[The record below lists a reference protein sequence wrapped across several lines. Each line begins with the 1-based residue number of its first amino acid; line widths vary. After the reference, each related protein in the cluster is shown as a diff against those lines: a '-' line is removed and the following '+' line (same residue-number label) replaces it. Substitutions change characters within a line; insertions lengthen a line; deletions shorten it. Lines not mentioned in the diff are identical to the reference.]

1 MLYRNPQL
9 KDRAA
14 AAFELWEVQDG
25 QFTQYAQRY
34 SAAPGTGPAHF
45 IEAIIF
51 KWMAS
56 WVMSYWAVLW
66 EGGPHPGTLGDFLEV
81 KKWRDD
87 IGYQM
92 IEREVKKMEQG
103 AALGA
108 PQPNQLT
115 DETPTPAAKKSESG
129 FESGFSIDPRKG
141 TLRTPARVEELLKSG
156 YCPTCKDIGHTEV
169 SCYGPCMT
177 V

>member
-81 KKWRDD
+81 KKWRDCYV
-87 IGYQM
+87 G
-92 IEREVKKMEQG
+92 ERGVR
-103 AALGA
+103 LGG
-108 PQPNQLT
+108 LV
-115 DETPTPAAKKSESG
+115 G
-129 FESGFSIDPRKG
+129 
-141 TLRTPARVEELLKSG
+141 VERDVLWG
-156 YCPTCKDIGHTEV
+156 D
-169 SCYGPCMT
+169 SCRR
-177 V
+177 